1 MTFSWDVPP
10 WKRAEDCTHVAVVLA
25 YVGDGQVAV
34 QSESV
39 RGEDATEALA
49 DLLMGLGAAPGWL
62 RLPDLVGVVIKSG
75 LDVMWMA
82 EPPIRISL
90 SAGGD
95 WDIAIDG
102 VDAAEVTAFSPDE
115 TRDLLS
121 RLQAEY
127 VSDE

>member
-1 MTFSWDVPP
+1 MTFSWDIPP
-10 WKRAEDCTHVAVVLA
+10 WKRGEDCTHVAVVLT
-25 YVGDGQVAV
+25 YVGDGQVFV

-39 RGEDATEALA
+39 RGENATEALA
-49 DLLMGLGAAPGWL
+49 DLLMGLGASPGWL

-82 EPPIRISL
+82 QPPIRISL

-102 VDAAEVTAFSPDE
+102 VGASEVTAFSPDDA
-115 TRDLLS
+115 RDLLF
-121 RLQAEY
+121 RLQVEY
-127 VSDE
+127 GSDE